1 MSVLNWAFKAKGG
14 VISAIK
20 KSNIK
25 TIYYG
30 LFFREHWRSWS
41 LQKFIVIFFFWKS
54 LWEAFGL
61 KMREKSKMQAFS
73 LLGIERSS
81 NVMLPLREPAFSERW
96 NSVVTDSFFYIF
108 NRGRFTERLLCLK
121 ASSLFQI
128 QALGLLTQPIAKDWN
143 SIYHKKR
150 SATPVVFLLI
160 LCAKARV
167 LNIFK

>member
-96 NSVVTDSFFYIF
+96 NSVVTDSFFFIYLIVGVLL
-108 NRGRFTERLLCLK
+108 RGFCAWKPLLFSKSKHLGCWRNQLQRIETQFTTKSAQPLQ
-121 ASSLFQI
+121 SSF
-128 QALGLLTQPIAKDWN
+128 
-143 SIYHKKR
+143 
-150 SATPVVFLLI
+150 
-160 LCAKARV
+160 C
-167 LNIFK
+167 